1 MSYLDER
8 TELTFIRIIID
19 VLVFG
24 VTVKFRYRFL
34 SLDKRRLVHV
44 REKNFIRKDE
54 ILTVRSWLYN
64 DMKRKGCALVTYMVH
79 QLHVETTPHLCV
91 GVCLYLEYSLLPEY
105 SWRHSEALEGVQVA
119 LVAGEYRLLRFSYC
133 NHL

>member
-1 MSYLDER
+1 MGNRLALTSFRLEESMSYLDER

-24 VTVKFRYRFL
+24 VTVKTRYRFL

-54 ILTVRSWLYN
+54 ILTVRS
-64 DMKRKGCALVTYMVH
+64 
-79 QLHVETTPHLCV
+79 
-91 GVCLYLEYSLLPEY
+91 
-105 SWRHSEALEGVQVA
+105 
-119 LVAGEYRLLRFSYC
+119 
-133 NHL
+133 

>member
-1 MSYLDER
+1 MGNRLALTSFRLEESMSYLDER

-54 ILTVRSWLYN
+54 ILTVRS
-64 DMKRKGCALVTYMVH
+64 
-79 QLHVETTPHLCV
+79 
-91 GVCLYLEYSLLPEY
+91 
-105 SWRHSEALEGVQVA
+105 
-119 LVAGEYRLLRFSYC
+119 
-133 NHL
+133 

>member
-24 VTVKFRYRFL
+24 VTVMTRYRFL

-64 DMKRKGCALVTYMVH
+64 VMMALVTYVQ
-79 QLHVETTPHLCV
+79 QLHVE
-91 GVCLYLEYSLLPEY
+91 
-105 SWRHSEALEGVQVA
+105 
-119 LVAGEYRLLRFSYC
+119 LLRTFVWVYIST
-133 NHL
+133 